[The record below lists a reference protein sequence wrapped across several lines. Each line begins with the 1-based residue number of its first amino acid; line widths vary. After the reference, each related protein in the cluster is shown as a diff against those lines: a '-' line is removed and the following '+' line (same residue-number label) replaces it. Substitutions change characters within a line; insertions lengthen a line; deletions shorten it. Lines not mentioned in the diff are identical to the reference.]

1 MEIFSYLLTLLL
13 TSMVIKNV
21 ILSQFLGMCPF
32 LGVSKKTKNA
42 IGMGMT
48 VLVILIISSILSW
61 ILYTFVL
68 IPLNLIFLKTITFII
83 TIASLVQLIEIIL
96 KRFSPTLYKSLGI
109 FLPLIT
115 TNCAVL
121 GIALLNI
128 QNNYNFLETLFYSVG
143 AALGFLMVLII
154 FSGIRER
161 LELTNVPKAFK
172 GLPIALITASIMS
185 VAFMGFVG
193 IL

>member
-1 MEIFSYLLTLLL
+1 MKIFLCLSKLLL
-13 TSMVIKNV
+13 TGMIVKNV
-21 ILSQFLGMCPF
+21 VLGQFLGMCSF
-32 LGVSKKTKNA
+32 LGISKKTKNA

-48 VLVILIISSILSW
+48 VLVVLTISSALSW
-61 ILYTFVL
+61 VLYTFILV
-68 IPLNLIFLKTITFII
+68 PLELTFLKTIAFII
-83 TIASLVQLIEIIL
+83 VIASLVQLVEIIL
-96 KRFSPTLYKSLGI
+96 KKFSSMLYKSLGI

-128 QNNYNFLETLFYSVG
+128 QNKYSFLETLFYSIG
-143 AALGFLMVLII
+143 ASLGFLIVLII
-154 FSGIRER
+154 FSGIREK

-185 VAFMGFVG
+185 IAFMGFIGV
-193 IL
+193 L